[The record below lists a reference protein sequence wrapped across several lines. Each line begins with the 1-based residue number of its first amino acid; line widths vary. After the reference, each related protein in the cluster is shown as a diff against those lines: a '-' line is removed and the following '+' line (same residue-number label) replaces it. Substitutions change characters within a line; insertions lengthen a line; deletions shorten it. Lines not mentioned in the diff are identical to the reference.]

1 MNLPGR
7 ANSREGT
14 VNEPRA
20 RAAARPGAAEPV
32 QEAGA
37 LAVLRNRP
45 FLLLWLAQLSTQV
58 GGNMVIY
65 GLTILITNETHSS
78 TAVSALLLS
87 FLVPAIVFSAIA
99 GVFVDRV
106 DKRHMLL
113 VTNLLR
119 GLAFLAIFFV
129 GNNLGLLY
137 LLMIFVA
144 TVTTFF
150 GPAEASMIP
159 FLVPRRQ
166 LLAANGLFTLT
177 MNAAFALGF
186 ALVGPALVLLA
197 SPQALIVIVAIL
209 YFGAAAFCWTLPSS
223 PPVSGDTA
231 TAGTAVSDAERAV
244 ETMFSQLTEGL
255 TYIRDH
261 RSVGWSLSYLG
272 ITGALIGILAVLG
285 SGFAQVTLGLRP
297 EEFVVVVL
305 PLGLGVVIGIVA
317 LNAYGHRLPRRRT
330 IEGGMIALGI
340 LLAILSFAGAI
351 SRFLENNVAA
361 QIAEASRVVSVLSLV
376 TVIAFVIGFSF
387 SIVSI
392 SSQTQ
397 LQEELPEDVRG
408 RVFGVLNMLVSIASL
423 APIIVVG
430 PVADLVGREGV
441 ILVVGIFVSLWGIAS
456 AVSRGSMLP
465 EEVEARVGTPPT
477 GAPVDP
483 MTVAIVPTDMAGGIN
498 LIAPEPGRDG
508 SPVRR

>member
-1 MNLPGR
+1 
-7 ANSREGT
+7 
-14 VNEPRA
+14 
-20 RAAARPGAAEPV
+20 
-32 QEAGA
+32 
-37 LAVLRNRP
+37 
-45 FLLLWLAQLSTQV
+45 
-58 GGNMVIY
+58 
-65 GLTILITNETHSS
+65 
-78 TAVSALLLS
+78 
-87 FLVPAIVFSAIA
+87 
-99 GVFVDRV
+99 
-106 DKRHMLL
+106 
-113 VTNLLR
+113 
-119 GLAFLAIFFV
+119 
-129 GNNLGLLY
+129 
-137 LLMIFVA
+137 
-144 TVTTFF
+144 
-150 GPAEASMIP
+150 
-159 FLVPRRQ
+159 
-166 LLAANGLFTLT
+166 
-177 MNAAFALGF
+177 
-186 ALVGPALVLLA
+186 VLLA

-223 PPVSGDTA
+223 PPVNGGTA

-255 TYIRDH
+255 AYIRDH
-261 RSVGWSLSYLG
+261 RTVGWSLSYLG

-340 LLAILSFAGAI
+340 LLAILSFAGTI
-351 SRFLENNVAA
+351 SRFLESNVAA

-483 MTVAIVPTDMAGGIN
+483 MTVAIVPPEMAGGTN

-508 SPVRR
+508 TQIRP